1 MISKTKIGKRIGNK
15 NDFVVVETILAAKKN
30 KSWNKIAQLI
40 SGSKK
45 KYSSVNL
52 KEIDKKSKEGDTIV
66 VPGKVL
72 ASGNLSKKIRICAM
86 NFSESAKEK
95 LKDSKTEGVM
105 IIEEIKKNPNA
116 EEVKILR

>member
-105 IIEEIKKNPNA
+105 LIEEIKKNPNA